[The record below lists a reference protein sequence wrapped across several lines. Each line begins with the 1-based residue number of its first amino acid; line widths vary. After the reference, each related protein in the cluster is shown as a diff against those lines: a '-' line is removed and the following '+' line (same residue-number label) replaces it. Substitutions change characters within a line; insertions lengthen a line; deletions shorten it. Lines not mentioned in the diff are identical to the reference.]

1 MTKARLISVLV
12 CTTALVVAGNACA
25 KEPGKEAV
33 VLGGVGK
40 SGMGISAVVG
50 GDAISSYEL
59 DNRMRFIITTAHMSN
74 TPDIIERIRPQ
85 VMRSLMDE
93 RLQVQE
99 AEKNGIIVT
108 AQDVESSIQNI
119 EQQRQMAPGSIKRML
134 ESARIPTNTFTDQV
148 KAQIAWNRLVMR
160 KIKPQIHISD
170 DEVRLAGKKILLP
183 KEQQIK
189 ELKIAVLQLPFD
201 KPARAVEMG
210 RLADKLV
217 GEVRAG
223 ASFEEVARQFSSGS
237 AASGG
242 KVDTFWIRPEQLAP
256 AIAERLKNAKEG
268 MVTDPV
274 RGSEG
279 YTIVKVYD
287 VRAVEEQEQTD
298 TAVAIKEILLRLKPG
313 ASTKEADAL
322 LQIGQDVAKHPGS
335 CEEKGVAN
343 IDDLKD
349 FDIEVNIYNNLMSE
363 LSPAVKVIAENLQV
377 GEISTPFA
385 SDEGIRL
392 YMLCDKKDS
401 RGKLDRDRVVALL
414 FQQKMELEAQKY
426 LRNLRRNVYSD
437 VR

>member
-1 MTKARLISVLV
+1 MTITRLISLLV
-12 CTTALVVAGNACA
+12 CTTALVAAGNARA
-25 KEPGKEAV
+25 KEPVVIGQAGGGK
-33 VLGGVGK
+33 GN
-40 SGMGISAVVG
+40 MGIAAVVG

-59 DNRMRFIITTAHMSN
+59 DSRLRFIITTAHMSN
-74 TPDIIERIRPQ
+74 TPDVIERIRPQ
-85 VMRSLMDE
+85 VMRALMDE
-93 RLQVQE
+93 RLQLHE
-99 AEKNGIIVT
+99 AEKNGIVVT
-108 AQDVESSIQNI
+108 DKDVEESINTI
-119 EQQRQMAPGSIKRML
+119 EQQRQMAPGSIKHML
-134 ESARIPTNTFTDQV
+134 EAGRIPLNTFTDQV
-148 KAQIAWNRLVMR
+148 RSQIAWNRLVMR
-160 KIKPQIHISD
+160 KIKPQVHISD
-170 DEVRLAGKKILLP
+170 EEVRLAGKKILLP
-183 KEQQIK
+183 KEQEIK

-201 KPARAVEMG
+201 KPARAIEVG

-217 GEVRAG
+217 GEIRAG
-223 ASFEEVARQFSSGS
+223 ASFEEVSRQFGAST
-237 AASGG
+237 SGG
-242 KVDTFWIRPEQLAP
+242 KVDSFWIRPEQLAP
-256 AIAERLKNAKEG
+256 AIAERLKSAREG

-287 VRAVEEQEQTD
+287 VRAVEEQTPTD
-298 TAVAIKEILLRLKPG
+298 TAVAIKEILLKLKPD

-343 IDDLKD
+343 IDDFKD

-385 SDEGIRL
+385 SSEGIRL

-401 RGKLDRDRVVALL
+401 RGKLDRDRVVAML

-426 LRNLRRNVYSD
+426 LRNLRRNVYTD